1 MKVNFDYI
9 GKLEKIFSKRNERD
23 LNIDKGL
30 IEKFDECSGLNFY
43 LVLTAELS
51 RQILLSKSFASYD
64 YFSKGIEKYISKGK
78 KSFVGEFFKY
88 SPIFQEGEQH
98 LEQRKKLFRLLDE
111 LNSQLIEQQDN
122 LYKFIKSRSSKI
134 KNQLDFS
141 TNVTI
146 FCLSFLIKQ
155 LLNISNKQV
164 IKSILLRN
172 NVWRP
177 YFDVKKFLNLEKSLS
192 ILSPKFLSEFYQE
205 DGQLKLL
212 LSQAFIVMGYDP
224 LVATI
229 CASVSKNDLPASFV
243 KDVMHVCPTSYTT
256 RICKEEVVLN
266 GTKFTRGSILTLSLI
281 PTKNEKKNIA
291 EDSLATKSLSFGIGH
306 HMCIGKKNSF
316 VILNMAEKVWVDVKK
331 DILIKN
337 LTICPDGAFLAY
349 KL

>member
-1 MKVNFDYI
+1 MVNFDYI
-9 GKLEKIFSKRNERD
+9 GKTEKIFSKRNERD

-30 IEKFDECSGLNFY
+30 VEKFDTHSGLNFY
-43 LVLTAELS
+43 LVLTTELS
-51 RQILLSKSFASYD
+51 RKILLSKSFVSYD

-78 KSFVGEFFKY
+78 KSYVGEFFKY
-88 SPIFQEGEQH
+88 SAIFQEGERH
-98 LEQRKKLFRLLDE
+98 LEQRKNTFRLLE
-111 LNSQLIEQQDN
+111 KLNSQLIEQQDN

-146 FCLSFLIKQ
+146 FCLLFLIKQ

-172 NVWRP
+172 NVWKP
-177 YFDVKKFLNLEKSLS
+177 YFDRKKFLNLEKSLS
-192 ILSPKFLSEFYQE
+192 ILNPKFLSEFNRD

-212 LSQAFIVMGYDP
+212 LSQTFIVMGYDP

-229 CASVSKNDLPASFV
+229 CASASKNELPVSFA

-266 GTKFTRGSILTLSLI
+266 GTKFTKGSILTLSLI

-291 EDSLATKSLSFGIGH
+291 EVSLATKSLSFGLGH

-316 VILNMAEKVWVDVKK
+316 VILNMAEKVWADVKK
-331 DILIKN
+331 DIPIKD
-337 LTICPDGAFLAY
+337 LTICPDGSFLAY
-349 KL
+349 KV